1 MLHFRSCSIFCCLKM
16 SFSIFCW
23 LSMVKNSSFSTSP
36 DGNSPDVPVSA
47 RLRTIP
53 GTLKTLRKI
62 GSSSTVATPDTPRN
76 VMVARILDGVFLVEN
91 PTKMDDLGVPPFQE
105 TTILKEDI
113 WWKKKS
119 ASWENVLGI
128 WLEGEFF
135 LGPIRIL
142 RVYGRKKSRKYGASL
157 GEASRTKNG
166 FPTTQILLG
175 IGTKYAGTKN
185 MYWFQG
191 LRI

>member
-1 MLHFRSCSIFCCLKM
+1 MFHILLLKNVIFHILLVKHVKKLVFFNISRWKLPRRP
-16 SFSIFCW
+16 SF
-23 LSMVKNSSFSTSP
+23 
-36 DGNSPDVPVSA
+36 GSA
-47 RLRTIP
+47 SDHPGHAQDTAKDRLLQHRRHAWHP
-53 GTLKTLRKI
+53 KKCHG
-62 GSSSTVATPDTPRN
+62 GPN
-76 VMVARILDGVFLVEN
+76 FGWCFLVEN

>member
-1 MLHFRSCSIFCCLKM
+1 MLKKLVFFNISRWKLP
-16 SFSIFCW
+16 SFA
-23 LSMVKNSSFSTSP
+23 TH
-36 DGNSPDVPVSA
+36 SA

-53 GTLKTLRKI
+53 GTLLSLRKI

-76 VMVARILDGVFLVEN
+76 VMVARILDGVFWVEN
-91 PTKMDDLGVPPFQE
+91 PTKMDVFWWKIQSINGWSGGTSWNQE